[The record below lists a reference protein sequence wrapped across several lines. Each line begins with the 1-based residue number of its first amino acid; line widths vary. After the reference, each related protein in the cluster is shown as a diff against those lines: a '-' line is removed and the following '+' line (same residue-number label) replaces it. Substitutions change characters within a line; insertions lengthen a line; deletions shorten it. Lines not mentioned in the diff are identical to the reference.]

1 MELTEAQKQA
11 GHDLAYV
18 ARLAGKVAQQLL
30 TAQSREDMAAPLLG
44 LIGQF
49 AAARDDAAELYV
61 NVTDSGGEG

>member
-49 AAARDDAAELYV
+49 AAARDDR
-61 NVTDSGGEG
+61 